1 MKLFGVFSRDIDF
14 GAFESCD
21 LEYCRLCGC
30 YPIFSCNSE
39 SGKDPFGGDFVS
51 HDSEKTLMIQT
62 YDADGE
68 YDEDEVQ
75 VEDFADRLEGWR
87 QMIADAKKQ

>member
-1 MKLFGVFSRDIDF
+1 
-14 GAFESCD
+14 
-21 LEYCRLCGC
+21 
-30 YPIFSCNSE
+30 
-39 SGKDPFGGDFVS
+39 
-51 HDSEKTLMIQT
+51 MIQT

-75 VEDFADRLEGWR
+75 AEDFADRLEDWR